1 MATTL
6 AQTYVAAQP
15 IAELTLH
22 PRNPRRGD
30 IARIAA
36 SINANGF
43 YGTVMVQRSTG
54 FVIYGNHRLEA
65 ARQVGLT
72 TVPAL
77 WVEIDDDAAARIL
90 LADNATSDAATYD
103 EAELA
108 ALLEALVATDLGLAG
123 TGWDQAEMDELLAAL
138 DNGTGPE
145 SDASL
150 LDISA
155 VGLGDP
161 THRPLRGDVY
171 RLGPVTHNLGD
182 EPGWTAGPHHLAVVS
197 LASGW
202 DVFLP
207 LLTEG
212 ALLLPYP
219 GPYLPVTRLGLRT
232 VTVLVQPESFI
243 AGHLL
248 DKWTELFG
256 AESVVKVA

>member
-77 WVEIDDDAAARIL
+77 WVEMDDDAAARIL

-108 ALLEALVATDLGLAG
+108 ALLEALAATDLGLAG
-123 TGWDQAEMDELLAAL
+123 TGWDQAEVDELLAAL
-138 DNGTGPE
+138 AEPPAPV
-145 SDASL
+145 SDGSL
-150 LDISA
+150 LDLSSLASEPSRSA
-155 VGLGDP
+155 
-161 THRPLRGDVY
+161 LRGEVW
-171 RLGPVTHNLGD
+171 RIGPASHDYGD
-182 EPGWTAGPHHLAVVS
+182 EPGWTAGPHHLAVVPV
-197 LASGW
+197 ASGW
-202 DVFLP
+202 ATFGP

-212 ALLLPYP
+212 AYLLPYP
-219 GPYLPVTRLGLRT
+219 GPYVAVTRLALRSAA
-232 VTVLVQPESFI
+232 VFVQPDGYI

-248 DKWTELFG
+248 DQWVKLFG
-256 AESVVKVA
+256 AEHVYQLS